1 MASVKILY
9 PLFQVCLSRTDR
21 FFFRACLKTYVKSQ
35 VGEFLLKLQIVKRE
49 HSGGYVTDEQYA
61 S

>member
-1 MASVKILY
+1 MKL
-9 PLFQVCLSRTDR
+9 TDKR
-21 FFFRACLKTYVKSQ
+21 FWIFRACLKTYVKSQ